1 MFYPNNPSNFA
12 DVEAAKRRAEEM
24 GREAGRNTPV
34 KSNLLFAV
42 VLDLNKRSK
51 LWMMIAGLFL
61 LSGSYAGAASAD
73 SPQPIQLMLN
83 GKYIDY
89 PLPIN
94 ENGRILIPI
103 RAVSEGLHATV
114 RFKGADQPVVIEL
127 GKDAL
132 RFTPGK
138 PEAFVNGR
146 TVRLDVPAQAVDD
159 TIYVPVRM
167 IAEGLNTDVEW
178 SAEAKVVV
186 VESKPAAGTQALD
199 VKSAQSVVHQEIGS
213 SASLQSKGIR
223 FLRFHSFEAYDKKS
237 SRSTLYLVDK
247 YSGEL
252 FTYDPAVRDMQ
263 NLTRAKVFKL
273 VQNKVE
279 PIIKSMGQMP
289 FLEEYSADKTIN
301 GEAFYS
307 FDISYSG
314 TEGPVY
320 ITTVY
325 ASKEAARLYMLDAGD
340 RVVAFSETSFQ
351 KLMQDE

>member
-1 MFYPNNPSNFA
+1 M
-12 DVEAAKRRAEEM
+12 
-24 GREAGRNTPV
+24 
-34 KSNLLFAV
+34 
-42 VLDLNKRSK
+42 NKRSK

-61 LSGSYAGAASAD
+61 LSGSYAGAAPAD
-73 SPQPIQLMLN
+73 SSQPIQLMLN
-83 GKYIDY
+83 GKYIAY
-89 PLPIN
+89 PLPIY

-146 TVRLDVPAQAVDD
+146 TIRLDVPAQAVDN

-178 SAEAKVVV
+178 NAEAKVVV

-223 FLRFHSFEAYDKKS
+223 FLRFHSFEAYDNKS